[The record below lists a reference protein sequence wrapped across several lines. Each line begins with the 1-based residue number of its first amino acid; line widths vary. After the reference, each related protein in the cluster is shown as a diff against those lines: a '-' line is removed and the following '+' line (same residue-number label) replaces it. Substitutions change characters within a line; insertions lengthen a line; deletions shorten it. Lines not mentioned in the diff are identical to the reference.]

1 MSNYP
6 EVAINKYVWRQ
17 FQLAKPTIYNAY
29 KTGIPI
35 FPVSDNLS
43 GDSEWGGKT
52 YIIYDS
58 FAKPRSV
65 NKGFYPIKSA
75 QMMYS
80 IKGDLTSIYEWRDF
94 IINVLDR
101 EDIAARDVNSY
112 APTVL
117 NDMNF
122 YFHSIC
128 AYQMNYI
135 GNTTE
140 ASGTVKDFATNIIIR
155 YDYHIT
161 NIYNN

>member
-17 FQLAKPTIYNAY
+17 FQTSKPSIYSLYNNVV
-29 KTGIPI
+29 PF
-35 FPVSDNLS
+35 FPVSDAKS
-43 GDSEWGGKT
+43 GDSKWGTKT

-58 FAKPRSV
+58 FIKPRSTS
-65 NKGFYPIKSA
+65 KGFYPIKSA

-101 EDIAARDVNSY
+101 EDVSANDVNKY
-112 APTVL
+112 AATVID
-117 NDMNF
+117 NMNF

-128 AYQMNYI
+128 AYQVNYI

-140 ASGTVKDFATNIIIR
+140 SSGTIKEYSTNVVIK
-155 YDYHIT
+155 YDYHLT